1 MTVAEE
7 KELLEKVLSEDKQS
21 YDGFVRKYT
30 KLIYNSIYRTLELK
44 GYKIAPDLVDDLHQE
59 VFLSLINAD
68 FRKLRT
74 FKWDRNCSLA
84 TWLCVVTR
92 NFVLN
97 FIRAD
102 TKYKSLTKSID
113 EEIDEE
119 KESSLK
125 DIIKDE
131 SPSIKEKMD
140 KEAAVDLL
148 NKHVEKLDITER
160 AILEMF
166 YLQDLPL
173 EQIARVLG
181 KSEDAVFMQKK
192 RLVAQLQEKIKKDVG
207 F

>member
-1 MTVAEE
+1 MSITEE
-7 KELLEKVLSEDKQS
+7 KELLEKVLFGDKQS

-59 VFLSLINAD
+59 VFLSLIDNN

-74 FKWDRNCSLA
+74 FKWERSCSLA
-84 TWLCVVTR
+84 TWLGVVTR

-97 FIRAD
+97 FIRTD

-131 SPSIKEKMD
+131 SPSVKEKMD
-140 KEAAVDLL
+140 MEAEIDLL
-148 NKHVEKLDITER
+148 KKYLEKLDITER
-160 AILEMF
+160 IILEMF

-173 EQIARVLG
+173 EEIAHILG

-192 RLVAQLQEKIKKDVG
+192 RLIAQLQEKIKKDVG